1 VVLYRVEGGS
11 GRETRTCENVIVNVV
26 YDTISIYIH
35 ACLHNN
41 VHGTLIA
48 NQVPIIIPFDRASG
62 AVDGQ
67 GPTG

>member
-1 VVLYRVEGGS
+1 MVLYRVGGS

-48 NQVPIIIPFDRASG
+48 NQVPIIIPIDRGSG
-62 AVDGQ
+62 GVDG
-67 GPTG
+67 

>member
-1 VVLYRVEGGS
+1 M
-11 GRETRTCENVIVNVV
+11 IVNVV

-62 AVDGQ
+62 AVDRQ